1 MKIKD
6 IIKKQTT
13 IIAIAVILV
22 TIAVI
27 GVSYAIFFNVNKN
40 TDDQVITA
48 GNLELTVSGI
58 SALKL
63 TEPMTTAEGLASN
76 PIRYTVVNTASNLP
90 ASYTL
95 YIYAGSGNNIPLSS
109 IKVST
114 DGSSSTVLSSLTPTI
129 SEGSTTYYQI
139 DTGSL
144 AAAASSTTTKTLRI
158 WIDEDLV
165 ADEINNGNL
174 NLQLYVVSEV
184 DEGYLEKSYFFS
196 KKLNFNNNSTLLI
209 QNIKFIN
216 QNINLNKPFIN
227 LMAQFNSIRLLTKQ
241 IKSIMM
247 FA

>member
-58 SALKL
+58 SALTL
-63 TEPMTTAEGLASN
+63 TEPMTTADGLASN
-76 PIRYTVVNTASNLP
+76 PISYTVVNKDSNLP

-129 SEGSTTYYQI
+129 SEGGTTYYQI

-184 DEGYLEKSYFFS
+184 DEG
-196 KKLNFNNNSTLLI
+196 
-209 QNIKFIN
+209 
-216 QNINLNKPFIN
+216 
-227 LMAQFNSIRLLTKQ
+227 
-241 IKSIMM
+241 
-247 FA
+247 

>member
-58 SALKL
+58 SALTL
-63 TEPMTTAEGLASN
+63 TEPMTTADGLASN
-76 PIRYTVVNTASNLP
+76 PISYTVVNKDSNLP

-129 SEGSTTYYQI
+129 SEGGTTYYQI

-144 AAAASSTTTKTLRI
+144 AAAANSTTKTLRI

-184 DEGYLEKSYFFS
+184 DEG
-196 KKLNFNNNSTLLI
+196 
-209 QNIKFIN
+209 
-216 QNINLNKPFIN
+216 
-227 LMAQFNSIRLLTKQ
+227 
-241 IKSIMM
+241 
-247 FA
+247 